1 MNSIGR
7 LFRVSLFGESH
18 GALAG
23 VLIDGCPAGLALCAK
38 DFEADLQRRKS
49 SLPGGTAR
57 REKDEITI
65 SSGIYKGFST
75 GAPIQIS
82 FANQDVESRD
92 YNAFL
97 EHPRPGHADFA
108 SRLKYHGFHDLRGA
122 GHLSARLTV
131 GLVAAG
137 VIAKKLLAPAEI
149 SAELL
154 SVGGSDDIEKQV
166 LAAMADHDSLG
177 GIIKCTVQNLAAGL
191 GEPYMDSVESLIS
204 HLVFAI
210 PSVKGIEFG
219 AGFAS
224 ANLRGSQM
232 NDAITDA
239 SGKTSTNHS
248 GGINGGIT
256 NGNEISFRVALRPA
270 PSIGREQQS
279 WHFGKG
285 KMQSLKI
292 AGRHDVCP
300 ALRAPVIIEAAAAIV
315 LADLSLINQC
325 SSREKV

>member
-1 MNSIGR
+1 M
-7 LFRVSLFGESH
+7 SLFGESH